1 MNPSRPDDK
10 NDDRSI
16 ERWFIRRGVPHFIDD
31 YSAGEDIFTRAAPFL
46 TLVFL
51 LEIAAAANFSAWWTN
66 TLAVVG
72 GAALLVG
79 IWALFN
85 RARGRKPLSLP
96 QSIGRVELAIFIL
109 APPLLPLIFGGD
121 GSTAALV
128 IGVNIA
134 TLAVVYLVTSYGLIP
149 ITIWATRRLFDQVA
163 GTVRLLA
170 RALPL
175 LLLAITFLF
184 INAEVWQT
192 AGSLV
197 GPLFVGTLALF
208 TVIGALF
215 AIVRLPREIGQLS
228 QFDSWV
234 EMAPLL
240 EQTPLAGQQI
250 GVEGEPDPTPLDWR
264 EWTNVGLVVLF
275 AQAVQVLLVVAMVGA
290 FLVLLGLLLVPT
302 SVIQVWGGEP
312 NVLLTLSLLGRDV
325 ELTEELLRVSGFLA
339 AFSGLYFAVAA
350 VTDANYREEFFSEVI
365 GDVRQAMA
373 VRAVYREL
381 LGRQ

>member
-1 MNPSRPDDK
+1 
-10 NDDRSI
+10 
-16 ERWFIRRGVPHFIDD
+16 
-31 YSAGEDIFTRAAPFL
+31 
-46 TLVFL
+46 
-51 LEIAAAANFSAWWTN
+51 
-66 TLAVVG
+66 
-72 GAALLVG
+72 
-79 IWALFN
+79 
-85 RARGRKPLSLP
+85 
-96 QSIGRVELAIFIL
+96 
-109 APPLLPLIFGGD
+109 
-121 GSTAALV
+121 
-128 IGVNIA
+128 
-134 TLAVVYLVTSYGLIP
+134 
-149 ITIWATRRLFDQVA
+149 
-163 GTVRLLA
+163 
-170 RALPL
+170 
-175 LLLAITFLF
+175 
-184 INAEVWQT
+184 
-192 AGSLV
+192 
-197 GPLFVGTLALF
+197 
-208 TVIGALF
+208 
-215 AIVRLPREIGQLS
+215 
-228 QFDSWV
+228 
-234 EMAPLL
+234 MAPLL